1 MSDVSSLLL
10 LVYDTEL
17 GLIEARRLS
26 QTAHRLAHHM
36 VQAVERAEG

>member
-10 LVYDTEL
+10 VCDTEI
-17 GLIEARRLS
+17 GLIEAQRLS

-36 VQAVERAEG
+36 MQALERAEG